1 MSNQKGEPR
10 PWVGIAAGKLDQF
23 ESTFRAAAR
32 QVFEHQ
38 PVTIGSVMVVSDKD
52 EPEADLMGRQIAN
65 YLAVLGG
72 EGIRWRVVHG
82 GEFDTVPTLLA
93 LVEEERPDLICTYR
107 HLHSDSWKWPYTLGE
122 YVDVLTQATTTPV
135 MVLPHPSARRASEHA
150 LRHTRTVMA
159 ITDHLTGDARLVNY
173 AVRFTEP
180 GGTLFLTHVENQRTF
195 ERYIDIISKIP
206 SIDTQEAR
214 RSILDRLLREPA
226 DYIRSC
232 RDVLRS
238 AGVGLSLEEIVVVG
252 RRLREYEQLIE
263 EHEVD
268 LLVFNT
274 KDEDQMAMHGLGYPL
289 AVELRQI
296 PLLML

>member
-1 MSNQKGEPR
+1 MTGHGREPR
-10 PWVGIAAGKLDQF
+10 SWVGIAAGKLDQF
-23 ESTFRAAAR
+23 ESVFRAAAR
-32 QVFEHQ
+32 QVFQHQ
-38 PVTIGSVMVVSDKD
+38 PVTIDRVMVVSDQD
-52 EPEADLMGRQIAN
+52 RPQADLLGRQVAD
-65 YLAVLGG
+65 YLGVLGDR
-72 EGIRWRVVHG
+72 IRWRVVHG
-82 GEFDTVPTLLA
+82 EEFSTVPALLG

-107 HLHSDSWKWPYTLGE
+107 HLHSESWKWPYTLGE
-122 YVDVLTQATTTPV
+122 YVDVLTQATTPPV
-135 MVLPHPSARRASEHA
+135 MVLPHPSARRASDHA

-159 ITDHLTGDARLVNY
+159 ITDHLTGDARLVNH
-173 AVRFTEP
+173 AAHFTER
-180 GGTLFLTHVENQRTF
+180 GGTLFLTHVENQSTF

-206 SIDTQEAR
+206 SIDTEVAR
-214 RSILDRLLREPA
+214 QDILDRLLREPT

-232 RDVLRS
+232 RAALRS
-238 AGVGLSLEEIVVVG
+238 AGVGLTLEEIVVVG

-263 EHEVD
+263 KHEVD